1 MKPVGQATCQTIGP
15 QRSPDTEET
24 TLPSD
29 LFTGDPASRRVV
41 AVLEQ
46 HDVERCSRTG
56 DTQLLNNPQT
66 HVLMY
71 PDSGPSDSRALTN
84 ILDAGL
90 YVPGTILVQSPFDFD
105 EYVDAAEAAER
116 FALAKHMLFSNF
128 CQLLGATRVAV
139 TQMVVVTNDSV
150 QTMKA
155 DGGRLMTKG
164 TLGIRKAAN
173 DSLSSQLSLVDEY
186 GGGSP
191 DLEAAEN
198 LLRTH
203 RLAGDSNMKSLLQAR
218 ANSAN
223 PITKRKLTLNLSTEA
238 NKNLKVV
245 AQLKLPSATF
255 DADYQSTL
263 KQTKEYALT
272 LEVFFP

>member
-1 MKPVGQATCQTIGP
+1 MA
-15 QRSPDTEET
+15 
-24 TLPSD
+24 
-29 LFTGDPASRRVV
+29 
-41 AVLEQ
+41 
-46 HDVERCSRTG
+46 
-56 DTQLLNNPQT
+56 
-66 HVLMY
+66 
-71 PDSGPSDSRALTN
+71 N

-90 YVPGTILVQSPFDFD
+90 YVPGTILVQSPYDLD
-105 EYVDAAEAAER
+105 DYVDAAEAAER

-128 CQLLGATRVAV
+128 CQLLGATRVTV
-139 TQMVVVTNDSV
+139 TQMDVITSDTV

-164 TLGIRKAAN
+164 KLGIRRAAN

-186 GGGSP
+186 DGGSP

-218 ANSAN
+218 ASTVN
-223 PITKRKLTLNLSTEA
+223 PITKRTLTLNLSAEG

-255 DADYQSTL
+255 DAEYQSTL

-272 LEVFFP
+272 LEVVFP

>member
-1 MKPVGQATCQTIGP
+1 M
-15 QRSPDTEET
+15 
-24 TLPSD
+24 PSD
-29 LFTGDPASRRVV
+29 LFPENTASRRVV

-71 PDSGPSDSRALTN
+71 PISGRSDSRALTN

-90 YVPGTILVQSPFDFD
+90 HLPGTILVQSPFDLD
-105 EYVDAAEAAER
+105 EYADAAEAAER

-128 CQLLGATRVAV
+128 CQLLGATRVTV
-139 TQMVVVTNDSV
+139 TQMDVVTNDTV

-164 TLGIRKAAN
+164 KLGIKKAAN

-186 GGGSP
+186 GGGAP
-191 DLEAAEN
+191 DLEAAER

-218 ANSAN
+218 ASTTN
-223 PITKRKLTLNLSTEA
+223 PIAKRTLTLNLSTEA
-238 NKNLKVV
+238 NKSLKVV
-245 AQLKLPSATF
+245 TQLNLPSATF
-255 DADYQSTL
+255 DAEYQSAL

-272 LEVFFP
+272 LEVLFI